1 MPEVKVG
8 IYCKHTIGNPN
19 RHIEKLT
26 APGRPGLSQMGRIRT
41 KTTKRAA
48 RLVIERFYGQLGFDF
63 QDNKRVC
70 EEVATIPSKRMR
82 NKIAGYVTHL
92 MRRLEKGPVR
102 GISFKLQEQ
111 EREKRDNWM
120 PSDSRLNAPTITVDS
135 ETKEMLAHIGLG
147 DLDGVV
153 VSDRMRRAK

>member
-1 MPEVKVG
+1 MGGSV
-8 IYCKHTIGNPN
+8 NPN
-19 RHIEKLT
+19 RPPEKLT
-26 APGRPGLSQMGRIRT
+26 CVGPTRPFAMGRIRT

-48 RLVIERFYGQLGFDF
+48 RLIIERFYGQLSFDF

-70 EEVATIPSKRMR
+70 DEVATIPSKRMR

-92 MRRLEKGPVR
+92 MRRIEKGSVR

-120 PSDSRLNAPTITVDS
+120 P
-135 ETKEMLAHIGLG
+135 KEMLAHIGLEN
-147 DLDGVV
+147 LQGVV
-153 VSDRMRRAK
+153 LQDRARRMK

>member
-1 MPEVKVG
+1 
-8 IYCKHTIGNPN
+8 
-19 RHIEKLT
+19 
-26 APGRPGLSQMGRIRT
+26 MGRIRT

-48 RLVIERFYGQLGFDF
+48 RLVIERFYGQLSFDF

-102 GISFKLQEQ
+102 GISFKLQEE

-120 PSDSRLNAPTITVDS
+120 PTASKLEVPTIQVDPD
-135 ETKEMLAHIGLG
+135 TKAMLESIGCDKLE
-147 DLDGVV
+147 GVIV
-153 VSDRMRRAK
+153 QDRRRDRK

>member
-1 MPEVKVG
+1 
-8 IYCKHTIGNPN
+8 
-19 RHIEKLT
+19 
-26 APGRPGLSQMGRIRT
+26 MGRIRT

-48 RLVIERFYGQLGFDF
+48 RLVIERFYGQLSFDF

-70 EEVATIPSKRMR
+70 DAVADIPSKRMR

-92 MRRLEKGPVR
+92 MRRLERGPVR

-120 PSDSRLNAPTITVDS
+120 PTTSKLNVPKILVDP
-135 ETKEMLAHIGLG
+135 ETKEMLAAIGLG
-147 DLDGVV
+147 EMEGVEV
-153 VSDRMRRAK
+153 LTRRAGARQQ

>member
-1 MPEVKVG
+1 
-8 IYCKHTIGNPN
+8 
-19 RHIEKLT
+19 
-26 APGRPGLSQMGRIRT
+26 MGRIRT

-48 RLVIERFYGQLGFDF
+48 RLIIERFYGQLSFDF

-70 EEVATIPSKRMR
+70 DEVATIPSKRMR

-92 MRRLEKGPVR
+92 MRRIEKGSVR

-120 PSDSRLNAPTITVDS
+120 PKDSRLNAPSISIDA
-135 ETKEMLAHIGLG
+135 ETKEMLEHIGVK
-147 DLDGVV
+147 DLEGVFV
-153 VSDRMRRAK
+153 QDRNRKLR

>member
-1 MPEVKVG
+1 
-8 IYCKHTIGNPN
+8 
-19 RHIEKLT
+19 
-26 APGRPGLSQMGRIRT
+26 MGRIRT

-48 RLVIERFYGQLGFDF
+48 RLIIERFYGQLSFDF

-70 EEVATIPSKRMR
+70 DEVATIPSKRMR

-102 GISFKLQEQ
+102 GISFKLQEE

-120 PSDSRLNAPTITVDS
+120 PTESGLNVANITVDQ
-135 ETKEMLAHIGLG
+135 ETKDMLAAIGLG
-147 DLDGVV
+147 TLDGIQVTN
-153 VSDRMRRAK
+153 RKQPK

>member
-1 MPEVKVG
+1 
-8 IYCKHTIGNPN
+8 
-19 RHIEKLT
+19 
-26 APGRPGLSQMGRIRT
+26 MGRIRT

-48 RLVIERFYGQLGFDF
+48 RLIIERFYGQLSFDF

-70 EEVATIPSKRMR
+70 DEVATIPSKRMR

-102 GISFKLQEQ
+102 GISFKLQEE

-120 PSDSRLNAPTITVDS
+120 PTESSLNVANITVDQ
-135 ETKEMLAHIGLG
+135 ETKDMLAAIGLG
-147 DLDGVV
+147 ALEGIQV
-153 VSDRMRRAK
+153 RAGRQPR

>member
-1 MPEVKVG
+1 
-8 IYCKHTIGNPN
+8 
-19 RHIEKLT
+19 
-26 APGRPGLSQMGRIRT
+26 MGRIRT

-48 RLVIERFYGQLGFDF
+48 RLVIERFYGQLSFDF

-70 EEVATIPSKRMR
+70 DEVATIPSKRMR

-92 MRRLEKGPVR
+92 MRRLERGPVR

-120 PSDSRLNAPTITVDS
+120 PTQSRLDVPKIQVDKD
-135 ETKEMLAHIGLG
+135 TKLMLEAIGLG
-147 DLDGVV
+147 EMEGVELFE
-153 VSDRMRRAK
+153 RRARPTTN

>member
-1 MPEVKVG
+1 
-8 IYCKHTIGNPN
+8 
-19 RHIEKLT
+19 
-26 APGRPGLSQMGRIRT
+26 MGRVRT

-48 RLVIERFYGQLGFDF
+48 KLIIERFYGQLGFDF

-70 EEVATIPSKRMR
+70 DEVATIPSKRMR

-120 PSDSRLNAPTITVDS
+120 PTESRLNAPQIYVDA
-135 ETKEMLAHIGLG
+135 ETKEMLEAIGLK
-147 DLDGVV
+147 DMEGVIV
-153 VSDRMRRAK
+153 QDRTRRSK

>member
-1 MPEVKVG
+1 
-8 IYCKHTIGNPN
+8 
-19 RHIEKLT
+19 
-26 APGRPGLSQMGRIRT
+26 MGRIRT

-48 RLVIERFYGQLGFDF
+48 RLIIERFYGQLSFDF

-70 EEVATIPSKRMR
+70 DEVATIPSKRMR

-102 GISFKLQEQ
+102 GISFKLQEE

-120 PSDSRLNAPTITVDS
+120 PTESGLNIANITVDQ
-135 ETKEMLAHIGLG
+135 ETKDMLAAIGLG
-147 DLDGVV
+147 TLEGIQVGL
-153 VSDRMRRAK
+153 RGKR

>member
-1 MPEVKVG
+1 
-8 IYCKHTIGNPN
+8 
-19 RHIEKLT
+19 
-26 APGRPGLSQMGRIRT
+26 MGRIRT

-48 RLVIERFYGQLGFDF
+48 RLVIERFYGQLSFDF

-70 EEVATIPSKRMR
+70 DAVADIPSKRMR

-92 MRRLEKGPVR
+92 MRRLERGPVR

-120 PSDSRLNAPTITVDS
+120 PTTSKLNVPKILVDP
-135 ETKEMLAHIGLG
+135 ETKEMLAAIGLG
-147 DLDGVV
+147 EMEGVEV
-153 VSDRMRRAK
+153 FIRRAGARQQ

>member
-1 MPEVKVG
+1 MFGPTFLK
-8 IYCKHTIGNPN
+8 
-19 RHIEKLT
+19 
-26 APGRPGLSQMGRIRT
+26 QMGRIRT

-48 RLVIERFYGQLGFDF
+48 RLVIERFYGQLSFDF

-70 EEVATIPSKRMR
+70 DEVATIPSKRMR

-92 MRRLEKGPVR
+92 MRRLERGPVR

-120 PSDSRLNAPTITVDS
+120 PKESRLDQARIMVDND
-135 ETKEMLAHIGLG
+135 TKQMLAAIGLG
-147 DLDGVV
+147 EMEGVELY
-153 VSDRMRRAK
+153 DRRQKSQ

>member
-1 MPEVKVG
+1 
-8 IYCKHTIGNPN
+8 
-19 RHIEKLT
+19 
-26 APGRPGLSQMGRIRT
+26 MGRIRT

-48 RLVIERFYGQLGFDF
+48 RLVIERFYGQLSFDF

-70 EEVATIPSKRMR
+70 DEVATIPSKRMR

-92 MRRLEKGPVR
+92 MRRLERGPVR

-120 PSDSRLNAPTITVDS
+120 PTQSRLDVPKIQVDKD
-135 ETKEMLAHIGLG
+135 TKLMLEAIGLG
-147 DLDGVV
+147 EMEGVELFE
-153 VSDRMRRAK
+153 RRRPTLSN

>member
-1 MPEVKVG
+1 
-8 IYCKHTIGNPN
+8 
-19 RHIEKLT
+19 
-26 APGRPGLSQMGRIRT
+26 MGRIRT

-48 RLVIERFYGQLGFDF
+48 RLVIERFYGQLSFDF

-70 EEVATIPSKRMR
+70 DEVATIPSKRMR

-92 MRRLEKGPVR
+92 MRRLERGPVR

-120 PSDSRLNAPTITVDS
+120 PTKSVLAKPKIQVDQD
-135 ETKEMLAHIGLG
+135 TKAMLEAIGLG
-147 DLDGVV
+147 EMEGVELF
-153 VSDRMRRAK
+153 SRQKK

>member
-1 MPEVKVG
+1 
-8 IYCKHTIGNPN
+8 
-19 RHIEKLT
+19 
-26 APGRPGLSQMGRIRT
+26 MGRIRT

-48 RLVIERFYGQLGFDF
+48 RLVIERFYGQLSFDF

-70 EEVATIPSKRMR
+70 DEVATIPSKRMR

-92 MRRLEKGPVR
+92 MRRLERGPVR

-120 PSDSRLNAPTITVDS
+120 PEKSRLDTPKILVDAD
-135 ETKEMLAHIGLG
+135 TKAMLEAIGLKDMEG
-147 DLDGVV
+147 IELFQK
-153 VSDRMRRAK
+153 RQTKA